1 MYPVISSY
9 LHHKKQAILRK
20 TWNKHRFFYFSLLK
34 KYVMIIIQNVRWAWI
49 V

>member
-9 LHHKKQAILRK
+9 LYHQKQAILRK
-20 TWNKHRFFYFSLLK
+20 AWNKHRFLFLFIE
-34 KYVMIIIQNVRWAWI
+34 KYVIIIIQNVRWAWI

>member
-9 LHHKKQAILRK
+9 LYHQKQACFLFLFIE
-20 TWNKHRFFYFSLLK
+20 